1 MSNLILSVL
10 DQSPIHDNKEDKE
23 GLFDTI
29 KLASLCDDLGYYRY
43 WLAEHHDTAGYA
55 SCAPEIMISQVANNT
70 SKIRVGSGGIM
81 LNHYSSFKVA
91 ETFNT
96 LTALHNNRI
105 DLGIG
110 RASGANY
117 LAARA
122 LHNSSSDDY
131 SKKAYELINFLD
143 DKIPEEDFSYGV
155 NLSPKGIDSTPVL
168 LLGSSEGSSQLA
180 GFLGAGFVLALFIG
194 THERPI
200 EIIKNYKKSFNPSLN
215 FPKAKAIIAVAC
227 ICASSKEEA
236 EEIAS
241 THTYWKVQAF
251 RHPKRDAFQ
260 SPEKV
265 KQLYEKLSPEDK
277 AYYHETM
284 DSMILGTASEC
295 KKEIEKLAKEYGVN
309 EVMIVNVTYS
319 FEQRKKS
326 YSLLAKEFKL
336 NNKKENICQIQK

>member
-1 MSNLILSVL
+1 MSDLILSVL
-10 DQSPIHDNKEDKE
+10 DQSPIHDGKEDKE

-29 KLASLCDDLGYYRY
+29 KLASLCDNLGYHRY
-43 WLAEHHDTAGYA
+43 WLAEHHDTPGYA
-55 SCAPEIMISQVANNT
+55 SCAPEIMISAVANNT

-91 ETFNT
+91 ETFNM
-96 LTALHNNRI
+96 LSALHDNRV

-122 LHNSSSDDY
+122 LHTTSSDDY
-131 SKKAYELINFLD
+131 SRKAYELINFLD
-143 DKIPEEDFSYGV
+143 DKIPEDDFLKGV
-155 NLSPKGIDSTPVL
+155 NLSPKNVDSTPVL

-194 THERPI
+194 THDRPV
-200 EIIKNYKKSFNPSLN
+200 EIIENYKNSFRPSLN
-215 FPKAKAIIAVAC
+215 FPKPKAIIAVAC
-227 ICASSKEEA
+227 ICAASKEEA

-251 RHPKRDAFQ
+251 RHPKRDPLQ
-260 SPEKV
+260 SPQNV
-265 KQLYEKLSPEDK
+265 KKLYEDLSNEDK
-277 AYYHETM
+277 EYYDETLN
-284 DSMILGTASEC
+284 SMILGTASEC
-295 KKEIEKLAKEYGVN
+295 KKEIEKLAKEYGVD

-326 YSLLAKEFKL
+326 YELLANEFKL
-336 NNKKENICQIQK
+336 NNI